1 MGSTSTH
8 PGNRRALLVESSAS
22 TIPILMTQGAIFT
35 AIAVFFSVDV
45 VGIAYAAAVP
55 MVMQIAQL
63 AGPSMIRAFRG
74 PVRLFRFATVLR
86 WLWVVLIVAAIA
98 GIRTPGVF
106 FIVFV
111 LTQAAAAV
119 AGNAWM
125 SILQAD
131 LSEHERGSFF
141 GTRNVVVS
149 ATAVVAVPFMSVLL
163 DVFPEPINI
172 VAVIVTGIAANLV
185 AWKAVGR
192 IHEEPQEALDARIP
206 VREIWAD
213 RPAKRMIVAFFV
225 WNVILLFSAPYFAYH
240 QVVNLQIPMSLLG
253 LATVGISLLTMAS
266 SKAWGLWAD
275 RIGTKSITVIGV
287 IVIAVTP
294 IVWLLMNPRTWPL
307 GLVADVLLTSTGW
320 GALNVG
326 MATLPMEVAPR
337 DKISGFYAVYFAI
350 GALGGLLGA
359 AIGGAFAGLV
369 EPLRFTAFGT
379 DFFGLQIL
387 MLVAAGLRLLII
399 PVIHRIPTR
408 RYVSPRHLMLNV
420 LSVIAR
426 RSPVRPVEFGRIT
439 RFRVKG
445 SKNDPVTQ
453 D

>member
-1 MGSTSTH
+1 MDSPSVR

-35 AIAVFFSVDV
+35 AIAVFFSVDI
-45 VGIAYAAAVP
+45 VGIAYAAAIP
-55 MVMQIAQL
+55 MIMQVAQL

-86 WLWVVLIVAAIA
+86 WLWAVLIVAAIA
-98 GIRTPGVF
+98 GVRTPGVF
-106 FIVFV
+106 FVVFI

-131 LSEHERGSFF
+131 LSEHERGTFF
-141 GTRNVVVS
+141 GTRNVLVS
-149 ATAVVAVPFMSVLL
+149 ATAVVTVPLMSLLL
-163 DVFPEPINI
+163 DVLPEPLN
-172 VAVIVTGIAANLV
+172 VISVIAIGVAANFV

-192 IHEEPQEALDARIP
+192 IHEEPQKALDARIP

-213 RPAKRMIVAFFV
+213 QPARRMIVAFFV
-225 WNVILLFSAPYFAYH
+225 WNAIILFSAPYFAYH
-240 QVVNLQIPMSLLG
+240 QVVNLQIPMSILG
-253 LATVGISLLTMAS
+253 IATVGISLLTMAS
-266 SKAWGLWAD
+266 SKTWGLWAD

-287 IVIAVTP
+287 VVIAVTP
-294 IVWLLMNPRTWPL
+294 VAWLLMNPRTWPI
-307 GLVADVLLTSTGW
+307 GLLADTILTSTGW

-337 DKISGFYAVYFAI
+337 GRISSFYAVYFAI
-350 GALGGLLGA
+350 GALGGLVGA
-359 AIGGAFAGLV
+359 AIGGAFASV
-369 EPLRFTAFGT
+369 VAPLRFSAFGT
-379 DFFGLQIL
+379 EFFGLQIL
-387 MLVAAGLRLLII
+387 MLVAAALRLLII

-408 RYVSPRHLMLNV
+408 RYVSPRHLMVNA

-439 RFRVKG
+439 RFGFAFPKFGKPRR
-445 SKNDPVTQ
+445 
-453 D
+453 

>member
-1 MGSTSTH
+1 MEPTSVH

-35 AIAVFFSVDV
+35 AIAVYFSVDV

-55 MVMQIAQL
+55 MVMQVAQL

-86 WLWVVLIVAAIA
+86 WLWGVLIVAAFA

-106 FIVFV
+106 FVVFI

-131 LSEHERGSFF
+131 LSENERGTFF
-141 GTRNVVVS
+141 GTRNVLVS
-149 ATAVVAVPFMSVLL
+149 ATTVIAVPFMSVLL
-163 DVFPEPINI
+163 DVLPEPFSI
-172 VAVIVTGIAANLV
+172 VAVIATGLAANFV
-185 AWKAVGR
+185 AWQAVGR
-192 IHEEPQEALDARIP
+192 IHEEPAAALDGRIP
-206 VREIWAD
+206 VRAIWAD
-213 RPAKRMIVAFFV
+213 RPARRMIIAFFV
-225 WNVILLFSAPYFAYH
+225 WNTILLFSAPYFAYH
-240 QVVNLQIPMSLLG
+240 QVVNLQIPMSILG

-266 SKAWGLWAD
+266 SRAWGVWAD

-294 IVWLLMNPRTWPL
+294 VVWLLMNPRTWAV
-307 GLVADVLLTSTGW
+307 GLIADMILTSTGW

-337 DKISGFYAVYFAI
+337 EKASGFYAMYFAI
-350 GALGGLLGA
+350 GALGGLVGA
-359 AIGGAFAGLV
+359 AAGGAFAGLV
-369 EPLRFTAFGT
+369 EPARFTVFGT
-379 DFFGLQIL
+379 EFFGLQIL
-387 MLVAAGLRLLII
+387 MLVASVLRLLII
-399 PVIHRIPTR
+399 PVIHRVPTR
-408 RYVSPRHLMLNV
+408 RYVSPRHLMVNA

-439 RFRVKG
+439 RFGFAFPRFGK
-445 SKNDPVTQ
+445 PRR
-453 D
+453 